1 MKLYLIQHGRAK
13 TKEEDTE
20 RPLSELGW
28 TQTKKVAILMAAA
41 GRIKP
46 NKIYHSV
53 KTRARQTA
61 ELIAQHLDLLDNLE
75 QADGLAPMD
84 DPSIWAENIVK
95 TTKDVMLVGHLPHL
109 EKLAAL
115 LLFQDENKTTIKFQ
129 NSGILCLERD
139 DSSAWSLE
147 WMVVP
152 QVLP

>member
-13 TKEEDTE
+13 SKEEDQE

-28 TQTKKVAILMAAA
+28 TQTKKVAILMAAV
-41 GRIKP
+41 GKIKP
-46 NKIYHSV
+46 YKICHSG
-53 KTRARQTA
+53 KTRAKQTA
-61 ELIAQHLDLLDNLE
+61 ELLAQHLNLQENLE

-84 DPSIWAENIVK
+84 DPSIWTENLAKSI
-95 TTKDVMLVGHLPHL
+95 KDIMLVGHLPHL
-109 EKLAAL
+109 QKLAAL

>member
-1 MKLYLIQHGRAK
+1 
-13 TKEEDTE
+13 
-20 RPLSELGW
+20 
-28 TQTKKVAILMAAA
+28 MAAA

-46 NKIYHSV
+46 NKIYHSG

-61 ELIAQHLDLLDNLE
+61 ELIAQQLDLLDNLE

-95 TTKDVMLVGHLPHL
+95 TTKDVILVGHLPHL
-109 EKLAAL
+109 QKLAAL